1 MFTNISWTNYFFV
14 IISLLIIYY
23 IIIGLRFYPV
33 EIRNFLF
40 DKMKFKI
47 RESETK
53 ILRKSE
59 TGNTSSKVEELVVR
73 LKDAIA
79 ELSGKRFIKQE
90 FFLYLQLILE
100 EYPEIK
106 NSQFQS
112 AINELI
118 ISECAKY
125 DSIMFS
131 EEELVGLWSEVA

>member
-1 MFTNISWTNYFFV
+1 MFTNVSWTNYFFV

-23 IIIGLRFYPV
+23 IIIGLRFYPA

-40 DKMKFKI
+40 NKKKFKVSA
-47 RESETK
+47 SETK
-53 ILRKSE
+53 ILGKGKTVS
-59 TGNTSSKVEELVVR
+59 TSSKVGELVVR

-125 DSIMFS
+125 DSIMFN